1 MVWFILSG
9 RRCALFVIIQ
19 AGTIIALYCIM
30 GYTDD
35 SYMMFVHKAD
45 QSALSH
51 SLVHQ
56 HQYKFLLNNKSICD
70 NSIYLIFCI
79 SSDPQH
85 GSTRKV
91 IRETWGS
98 IKEYNGAKIRLVFLL
113 GVRKRTTPALTKSLQ
128 KAINS
133 ESGKYQDI
141 VQADFVDSYKNL
153 TIKNVLGLHW
163 VHKFCNQSHFIV
175 KTDDDVFINVFKLVR
190 FLQMLQSSSS
200 HLTNF
205 LYCKVN
211 RRIQARRSND
221 FKWYLSPEE
230 YDYDL
235 FPPYCNGVGYILSA
249 DVAAQLY
256 SVTKHVPFLSI
267 EDVYIGFCA
276 KYSGITPTESR
287 LGFEIDFRYERKEE
301 NFVALLDWSIFINAG
316 TNETRLRNAWTHLL
330 TSSSHL
336 NSIYYYKMIQLSR
349 YFCAGFIVFSIIIF
363 VLSRL
368 KSSYSKWTS
377 RWAWVRMNIK

>member
-1 MVWFILSG
+1 
-9 RRCALFVIIQ
+9 
-19 AGTIIALYCIM
+19 
-30 GYTDD
+30 
-35 SYMMFVHKAD
+35 MMFVYKAD

-51 SLVHQ
+51 NLIHQ
-56 HQYKFLLNNKSICD
+56 HQYKYLLNNKSICD
-70 NSIYLIFCI
+70 SSTYLIICI
-79 SSDPQH
+79 SSDPQN

-128 KAINS
+128 KAIDYEN
-133 ESGKYQDI
+133 EKYQDI

-163 VHKFCNQSHFIV
+163 VHKFCNKSHFIV

-200 HLTNF
+200 LLTNF

-221 FKWYLSPEE
+221 SKWYLSPEE

-235 FPPYCNGVGYILSA
+235 FPPYCNGVGYILSG

-276 KYSGITPTESR
+276 KYSSITPTESR

-368 KSSYSKWTS
+368 KPSYSKWTS
-377 RWAWVRMNIK
+377 R

>member
-1 MVWFILSG
+1 
-9 RRCALFVIIQ
+9 
-19 AGTIIALYCIM
+19 
-30 GYTDD
+30 
-35 SYMMFVHKAD
+35 
-45 QSALSH
+45 
-51 SLVHQ
+51 
-56 HQYKFLLNNKSICD
+56 
-70 NSIYLIFCI
+70 
-79 SSDPQH
+79 
-85 GSTRKV
+85 
-91 IRETWGS
+91 
-98 IKEYNGAKIRLVFLL
+98 
-113 GVRKRTTPALTKSLQ
+113 
-128 KAINS
+128 
-133 ESGKYQDI
+133 
-141 VQADFVDSYKNL
+141 
-153 TIKNVLGLHW
+153 
-163 VHKFCNQSHFIV
+163 
-175 KTDDDVFINVFKLVR
+175 
-190 FLQMLQSSSS
+190 MLQSSSS

-211 RRIQARRSND
+211 RRIQARRSNES
-221 FKWYLSPEE
+221 KWYLSPEE

-235 FPPYCNGVGYILSA
+235 FPPYCNGVGYILSG

-256 SVTKHVPFLSI
+256 SATKHVPFLSI

-349 YFCAGFIVFSIIIF
+349 WLCAGFVVFSIIIF

-368 KSSYSKWTS
+368 KPSYIKWTS
-377 RWAWVRMNIK
+377 VTLD